1 MEATIA
7 SKPAMKTGS
16 RQCRPSWSCPCSSAS
31 SPSLPFCISCSDW
44 SRADASSSPPSSRSW
59 LVCLWCVGRSS
70 TLWWVRMIA
79 PYISATLT
87 CWPGWLSLSV
97 SSVASFISSWGRKN
111 ERRSRAETE
120 RRGTKKTPYHNIAL
134 CLLPT
139 DHRLTSQQ
147 YNKSA
152 CVTNYCK
159 HKKETFITAGDLFFV
174 YFRTNYVA
182 IRCWKISHISA
193 LWVLTKAKCHY
204 TWFLWWQS
212 VLKMCLEMCWWH
224 VDFCCILASYSA
236 STNTSSVITKTSNPA
251 LIQYKDVHSV
261 CGF

>member
-1 MEATIA
+1 MREGAEQKRRGGVLRRPLTTTSHCAYCPQTIDWHPNNTT
-7 SKPAMKTGS
+7 KVHV
-16 RQCRPSWSCPCSSAS
+16 
-31 SPSLPFCISCSDW
+31 SLTIVNT
-44 SRADASSSPPSSRSW
+44 RR
-59 LVCLWCVGRSS
+59 RH
-70 TLWWVRMIA
+70 
-79 PYISATLT
+79 
-87 CWPGWLSLSV
+87 LSLLGI
-97 SSVASFISSWGRKN
+97 F
-111 ERRSRAETE
+111 
-120 RRGTKKTPYHNIAL
+120 
-134 CLLPT
+134 
-139 DHRLTSQQ
+139 
-147 YNKSA
+147 
-152 CVTNYCK
+152 
-159 HKKETFITAGDLFFV
+159 FFV